1 MIPARYFPLR
11 QPEYELRIG
20 ATPLSSVAEIFE
32 ADEELDVEL
41 GLKRECIAFDET
53 YYCQA
58 LPESGE
64 AQLELVEWIRSS
76 RGVSVDF
83 VERCPMLGAG
93 NGVQEDLLIL
103 DAKQPGLRLI
113 AGHLC
118 FANAWCLD
126 DKMGR
131 PFMEIHGPVPDFD
144 KTIGPSSEKLLERL
158 KPGRPVSR
166 LNWAVKS
173 TGQLDLTSRWDG
185 QVAEWNLEVDAGN
198 AGARCWMRAER
209 QTLSLL
215 EQSRTVLFTVHTYTQ
230 TVESLTLEQQKILLG
245 VLRTC
250 PQDMLRYK
258 GILPFAAP
266 LVDWLALH
274 CEG

>member
-1 MIPARYFPLR
+1 MIPPQYFPLR

-20 ATPLSSVAEIFE
+20 ASPLGSVGDIFE
-32 ADEELDVEL
+32 VDEHSTTELA
-41 GLKRECIAFDET
+41 LKRDCLAFDAA
-53 YYCQA
+53 YYCKA
-58 LPESGE
+58 LPESLD
-64 AQLELVEWIRSS
+64 AQLELVEWIRSCS
-76 RGVSVDF
+76 GIEVPLEGD
-83 VERCPMLGAG
+83 CPIRGAG
-93 NGVQEDLLIL
+93 NCVQEDLLIL

-126 DKMGR
+126 EKMGR

-173 TGQLDLTSRWDG
+173 IGQLDLTSRWDA
-185 QVAEWNLEVDAGN
+185 QVADWNREVNAGN

-215 EQSRTVLFTVHTYTQ
+215 ETSCAVLFTVHTYTQ

-250 PQDMLRYK
+250 PQEMLRYK
-258 GILPFAAP
+258 GILPFAEP
-266 LVDWLALH
+266 LVEWLASTVP
-274 CEG
+274 

>member
-1 MIPARYFPLR
+1 MIPARHFPLR

-20 ATPLSSVAEIFE
+20 AKPLASVSEIFE
-32 ADEELDVEL
+32 ADGECVAEL
-41 GLKRECIAFDET
+41 GLKRECIAFDES

-58 LPESGE
+58 LPEAGE

-76 RGVSVDF
+76 SGLHVDPI
-83 VERCPMLGAG
+83 ERLPILGAG
-93 NGVQEDLLIL
+93 NCVQEDLLIL
-103 DAKQPGLRLI
+103 DAKMPGLPLI

-131 PFMEIHGPVPDFD
+131 PFMQIHGPVPDFD

-166 LNWAVKS
+166 LNWAVKPS
-173 TGQLDLTSRWDG
+173 GQLDLTSRWDAR
-185 QVAEWNLEVDAGN
+185 VAEWNREVDAGN

-215 EQSRTVLFTVHTYTQ
+215 EHSRTVLFTLHTYTQ

-245 VLRTC
+245 VLRSC
-250 PQDMLRYK
+250 PEDMLRYK

-266 LVDWLALH
+266 LVEWLALR